1 MINYCQTIPV
11 YPMDIKEKFQHFD
24 AKLESIDGLST
35 DMKTGL
41 SALARA
47 VVEAETGEAVPAAE
61 APAVAEPA
69 PTEPAPT
76 DDNDLASVVGL
87 DKLVDTFNA
96 ALDPDNPTPLPADF
110 KQTAMNVALDIDQL
124 ARGITPNDNLS
135 KLPFER
141 AKQLT
146 SSLPDPQL
154 RINDLEAEN
163 REIHS
168 QVAGAF
174 ASVSPEE
181 MSSMRETIEKNRA
194 EISNLKTLKKILAD
208 IRGAISRYESRIN
221 DASYTQKKSRVT
233 QMMIDQYQ
241 RNQGTNVAPKTVEKI
256 TDNRKSTP
264 EELIERAQSIVGACK
279 HYANDISA
287 LMLAIQDHN
296 KAIRGGASKS
306 TVQFWLNKRHK
317 KVDKSLFV
325 TDSDGG
331 ALFRVGQD
339 IAIPLRAAYE
349 MSLDGVKIISSY
361 KQGSFDEDGDYN
373 DGNDQIVIAE
383 DFHHNGKTYADW
395 MIVLDIHGTR
405 VIVSVANIKDGK
417 PTANENVPSVEV
429 WANPA
434 YKVLT
439 EAFQM
444 LNQTI
449 QRIIPLRSAAYRH

>member
-1 MINYCQTIPV
+1 
-11 YPMDIKEKFQHFD
+11 MDIKEKFQLFD

-61 APAVAEPA
+61 APAA
-69 PTEPAPT
+69 TEPAPI
-76 DDNDLASVVGL
+76 DDDDSDLATFVGL
-87 DKLVDTFNA
+87 DSLMDTINA
-96 ALDPDNPTPLPADF
+96 ALDPDNPTPLPANI
-110 KQTAMNVALDIDQL
+110 KQIAMDVVLDID
-124 ARGITPNDNLS
+124 ATTRNMPYDY
-135 KLPFER
+135 
-141 AKQLT
+141 AKELV

-194 EISNLKTLKKILAD
+194 EISNLKTLKKILDD
-208 IRGAISRYESRIN
+208 IQGAVSRYESRIN

-233 QMMIDQYQ
+233 QMMIDQYL

-256 TDNRKSTP
+256 TDNRKSVP
-264 EELIERAQSIVGACK
+264 EELMERAQSIVGACV

-331 ALFRVGQD
+331 ALFRATQD

-349 MSLDGVKIISSY
+349 MSLDGVKIIGGY
-361 KQGSFDEDGDYN
+361 KEGSFDEDGDYN

-383 DFHHNGKTYADW
+383 DFQHNGKTYADW
-395 MIVLDIHGTR
+395 MIVLDIHGDR

-434 YKVLT
+434 YKVFT

>member
-1 MINYCQTIPV
+1 
-11 YPMDIKEKFQHFD
+11 MDIKEKFQLFD

-41 SALARA
+41 SVLARA

-61 APAVAEPA
+61 APAAAEPA
-69 PTEPAPT
+69 PIE
-76 DDNDLASVVGL
+76 DDDADLATYVGL
-87 DKLVDTFNA
+87 DSLMDTINA
-96 ALDPDNPTPLPADF
+96 ALDPDNPTLLPADF
-110 KQTAMNVALDIDQL
+110 KQTAMNVVLDID
-124 ARGITPNDNLS
+124 ATTRNMPYDY
-135 KLPFER
+135 
-141 AKQLT
+141 AKELV

-208 IRGAISRYESRIN
+208 IRGAISRYASRIN
-221 DASYTQKKSRVT
+221 DTSYTQKKSRVT

-264 EELIERAQSIVGACK
+264 EKLIERAQSIVGACH
-279 HYANDISA
+279 HYANEISA

-296 KAIRGGASKS
+296 KAIRAGDSES
-306 TVQFWLNKRHK
+306 TVQNWLNKRHK
-317 KVDKSLFV
+317 KIDKNLFV
-325 TDSDGG
+325 PDSDGG
-331 ALFRVGQD
+331 ALFRASQD

-361 KQGSFDEDGDYN
+361 KKGSYDEDGDYN

-383 DFHHNGKTYADW
+383 DFQHNGKTYADW
-395 MIVLDIHGTR
+395 MIVLDIHGDR
-405 VIVSVANIKDGK
+405 VIVSVAKIKDGK
-417 PTANENVPSVEV
+417 PIADENVPPVDV
-429 WANPA
+429 WVRPSA
-434 YKVLT
+434 YKVFT

-449 QRIIPLRSAAYRH
+449 RRIIPLRSAAYRR

>member
-1 MINYCQTIPV
+1 
-11 YPMDIKEKFQHFD
+11 MDIKEKFQHFD

-35 DMKTGL
+35 DMKAGL
-41 SALARA
+41 SVLARA
-47 VVEAETGEAVPAAE
+47 VVEAETGEAIPAAAE
-61 APAVAEPA
+61 APAAAEPA
-69 PTEPAPT
+69 PTEPAPI

-87 DKLVDTFNA
+87 DKLMDTINA
-96 ALDPDNPTPLPADF
+96 SLNPDNPTPLPADI
-110 KQTAMNVALDIDQL
+110 KQTAMDVVLDIDHL
-124 ARGITPNDNLS
+124 ARGITPNNKLTE
-135 KLPFER
+135 LPFDR

-194 EISNLKTLKKILAD
+194 EISNLKTLKDILAE
-208 IRGAISRYESRIN
+208 IRGAVTRYESRVN
-221 DASYTQKKSRVT
+221 DADYTQKKSRVT
-233 QMMIDQYQ
+233 QMMIDQQQ
-241 RNQGTNVAPKTVEKI
+241 RNQGTNVAPKTVEKESVP
-256 TDNRKSTP
+256 RAPSTK
-264 EELIERAQSIVGACK
+264 EQLTRISTSLIGACH

-331 ALFRVGQD
+331 ALFRATQD

-349 MSLDGVKIISSY
+349 MSLDGVKIIGGY
-361 KQGSFDEDGDYN
+361 KEGSFDEDGDYN

-383 DFHHNGKTYADW
+383 DFQHNGKTYADW
-395 MIVLDIHGTR
+395 MIVLDIHGDR

-429 WANPA
+429 WAKPA
-434 YKVLT
+434 YKVFT